1 MSKFQDLIKD
11 AYKLSKG
18 GFLVGII
25 YTTSTNTGFKDIK
38 EDQIDNFVDTR
49 HIDMLYLKSTLGDVE
64 MQIYEN
70 EFKDYKIKQSES
82 TLYILTTKG
91 ETPLMY

>member
-18 GFLVGII
+18 GYLIGII
-25 YTTSTNTGFKDIK
+25 YTTGANTGFKDIK
-38 EDQIDNFVDTR
+38 DDQIDDFVDTR

-64 MQIYEN
+64 MQIYEH
-70 EFKDYKIKQSES
+70 ELKDYKIKNSES
-82 TLYILTTKG
+82 TLYILTTAG
-91 ETPLMY
+91 ETALMF

>member
-25 YTTSTNTGFKDIK
+25 YTTGSNTGFKDIK

-70 EFKDYKIKQSES
+70 ELKDYKIKQSES